1 MDTSIVKFLTER
13 KVLTLATSLSD
24 QPYCAHCFFAF
35 DPENDRLLFL
45 SDNGTRHISEA
56 LQNEKVGGTINAET
70 VSIAK
75 LQGIQFT
82 GILIQPSIMD
92 KKLAYHVYYA
102 KYPFARAKP
111 APIWA
116 IELHTMKMTDNTL
129 GFGTKHHWSKVGH

>member
-13 KVLTLATSLSD
+13 KVITLATSVNN

-35 DPENDRLLFL
+35 DSESDRLLFL
-45 SDNGTRHISEA
+45 SDGTTRHITEA
-56 LQNEKVGGTINAET
+56 LQNQMVGGTVNSES
-70 VSIAK
+70 VSVAK

-82 GILIQPSIMD
+82 GTFIQPD
-92 KKLAYHVYYA
+92 KEAEKHMYQVYYA

-116 IELHTMKMTDNTL
+116 IELHTIKMTDNTL
-129 GFGTKHHWSKVGH
+129 GFGTKHHWSKGDY

>member
-1 MDTSIVKFLTER
+1 MDTSIVKFLTEC
-13 KVLTLATSLSD
+13 KVITLATSVKG
-24 QPYCAHCFFAF
+24 QPYSAHCFFAF
-35 DPENDRLLFL
+35 DSINNQLLFL
-45 SDNGTRHISEA
+45 SDKSTRHISEA
-56 LQNEKVGGTINAET
+56 TQNQKVGGTINAET

-82 GILIQPSIMD
+82 GVFIQPD
-92 KKLAYHVYYA
+92 GEAKKQMYKVYYL

-129 GFGTKHHWSKVGH
+129 GFGTKHHWSKDSY